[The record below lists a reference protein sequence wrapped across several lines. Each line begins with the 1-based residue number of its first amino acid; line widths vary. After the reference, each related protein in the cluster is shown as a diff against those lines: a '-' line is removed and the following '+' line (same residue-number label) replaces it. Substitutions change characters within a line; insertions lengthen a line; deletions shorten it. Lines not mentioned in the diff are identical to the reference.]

1 MWRKKWLSR
10 FYFPGDLYIMKK
22 WSKLDNAAKIFPSTV
37 EQSETRV
44 FRIYCELK
52 DDVCP
57 DTLQK
62 AVEQAIRQFPHF
74 KKIMRKG
81 LFWYYMENSNLRPV
95 VREETQTPCSQLYR
109 SGHHDLLFS
118 VTYFRKR
125 INLEVFH
132 VLADGAGAIAF
143 LKCILAAYLNLLYP
157 DTLPMDD
164 PLLLNPLDISD
175 MDTDAFEKY
184 YTGEKD
190 PRKKKKSWVWLLRSK
205 RRPALDLNV
214 TEGIVSAR
222 QILDL
227 AHQYHATMTEFLVA
241 VFIKSIVQ
249 NMTDRDLKKA
259 LVVDIPINLRNFF
272 PSDTTRNFFAI
283 LPITYHPISREDSL
297 EMICKTVSREF
308 AEVIT
313 PENLSGKINSLGSF
327 ERNMPMRLVPL
338 FLKDPGLRFINFLTK
353 RFVTGCFSNLGRITL
368 PESMEPYIQQMGVY
382 SSTISIQAEC
392 CSFQDRLVIGFTEAF
407 IDVTVIYEFF
417 ELLKKLGADVTI
429 QTNTPAQIVGST
441 QTEKTVHRTW
451 IADPEKRTQ
460 VTQKDVFPVP
470 DMPKHRTE
478 NFLRIANIICIIAMI
493 TYALTYIF
501 TRNQNFWVIIMC
513 INTLF
518 IWNSVVRGMIDK
530 SSILRKLFSRFV
542 WTSLFYFAIDLFSGW
557 NEWSI
562 SLQLPIF
569 ALVNLFL
576 SLYLSALFKTDTSD
590 EELTLYLSW
599 ECMMGIL
606 PGVLV
611 MTPVLT
617 FSLFPIIVALICLV
631 FLLLMLIFRWR
642 SLKHEYKKTFHF

>member
-1 MWRKKWLSR
+1 
-10 FYFPGDLYIMKK
+10 MKK

-52 DDVCP
+52 EDVCP
-57 DTLQK
+57 DVLQQ
-62 AVEQAIRQFPHF
+62 AVEQAIRQFPQF

-95 VREETQTPCSQLYR
+95 VREERRSPCSQLYK

-143 LKCILAAYLNLLYP
+143 LKCILAAYLNILHP

-164 PLLLNPLDISD
+164 PLIINPLDISD

-214 TEGIVSAR
+214 TEGVVSAK
-222 QILDL
+222 QILNL
-227 AHQYHATMTEFLVA
+227 AHEYHATMTEFLVA
-241 VFIKSIVQ
+241 VFIQSIIR
-249 NMTDRDLKKA
+249 NMSDRDLRKT
-259 LVVDIPINLRNFF
+259 LVIDIPINLRNFF

-283 LPITYHPISREDSL
+283 LPITYHPSSREEPL

-313 PENLSGKINSLGSF
+313 PENLTGKINALGSF

-338 FLKDPGLRFINFLTK
+338 FLKDPGLRFVNFLTK
-353 RFVTGCFSNLGRITL
+353 RFVTGCFSNLGRISF

-382 SSTISIQAEC
+382 SSTLSIQAEC
-392 CSFQDRLVIGFTEAF
+392 CSFQDQLVIGFTEAF
-407 IDVTVIYEFF
+407 IDVTVIYKFF
-417 ELLKKLGADVTI
+417 DLLKEMGADI
-429 QTNTPAQIVGST
+429 DIHTNTPAQVI
-441 QTEKTVHRTW
+441 RDTW
-451 IADPEKRTQ
+451 IADPGKRTEL
-460 VTQKDVFPVP
+460 TDTDVFPVP
-470 DMPKHRTE
+470 NTPKHQTG
-478 NFLRIANIICIIAMI
+478 NFLRISNIICIIAMI

-501 TRNQNFWVIIMC
+501 TKNQNYWVIIMC

-518 IWNSVVRGMIDK
+518 IWNSVVRGMIIR
-530 SSILRKLFSRFV
+530 SSILRRLFSRFV

-557 NEWSI
+557 NQWSI
-562 SLQLPIF
+562 TFQLPVF

-599 ECMMGIL
+599 ECMMGIV
-606 PGVLV
+606 PGVLT
-611 MTPVLT
+611 MTPILH
-617 FSLFPIIVALICLV
+617 FSLFPIIVASVCVV

-642 SLKHEYKKTFHF
+642 SIKHEYKKTFHF